1 MSDEGTI
8 YILKNKSM
16 PNQYKIGR
24 TTQILKNRIAGYSS
38 MGLDHKF
45 VPIFDAKNKFHTR
58 LEKFIHG
65 ELIKCRVHPKR
76 EYFNFTDDCSAIAAV
91 VSAIDKFNASV
102 GDLQDPFDV
111 IAATPIIKPERGA
124 GAPTSLRLPDSL
136 LRQLTKAAHKCEMSR
151 TQYITAA
158 LQAAVR
164 HDLPTPEYK
173 AAWSILSD
181 IFDALSPDVDANG
194 YPNTDMRLASALETI
209 LPRLRGVE

>member
-8 YILKNKSM
+8 YILKNESM

-24 TTQILKNRIAGYSS
+24 TIQILKNRIAGYSF

-76 EYFNFTDDCSAIAAV
+76 EYFNFADDCTAIAAV

-111 IAATPIIKPERGA
+111 IAATPIIKPEPETV
-124 GAPTSLRLPDSL
+124 APTSLRMPDGL
-136 LRQLTKAAHKCEMSR
+136 LRQLTKAAHKCEVSR
-151 TQYITAA
+151 TEYINQA
-158 LQAAVR
+158 LLEAVNKTLEIKN
-164 HDLPTPEYK
+164 DTK
-173 AAWSILSD
+173 
-181 IFDALSPDVDANG
+181 
-194 YPNTDMRLASALETI
+194 TD
-209 LPRLRGVE
+209 